1 MHVKKEEF
9 TKFIN
14 KAIEAD
20 DNISWNYL
28 QALKRHKEQKNEL
41 DIYDMANFV
50 EFFKRLYQS
59 RTLQEDTLSKFQVTC
74 SLSDKTECELNSD
87 VSPQEIEEA
96 IKKLNTGK
104 AVSIDGILNEFFIN
118 ASPPLLV
125 VYNPP
130 LPNKT

>member
-20 DNISWNYL
+20 DNISWNNL

-41 DIYDMANFV
+41 DIYDMANFI

-59 RTLQEDTLSKFQVTC
+59 RTLQKDTLSKFKVTC
-74 SLSDKTECELNSD
+74 SLRDKIECKLNSD
-87 VSPQEIEEA
+87 VSPQ
-96 IKKLNTGK
+96 KR
-104 AVSIDGILNEFFIN
+104 
-118 ASPPLLV
+118 
-125 VYNPP
+125 
-130 LPNKT
+130 